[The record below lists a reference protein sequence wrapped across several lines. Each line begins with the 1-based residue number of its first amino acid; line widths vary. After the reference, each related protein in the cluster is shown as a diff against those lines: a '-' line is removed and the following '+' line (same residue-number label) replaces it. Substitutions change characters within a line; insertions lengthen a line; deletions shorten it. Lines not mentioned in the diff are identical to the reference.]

1 MFTKA
6 KPEQAALKLGVYGPT
21 GSGKTFTGLLIAE
34 GLAKRYGGRI
44 AFIDTERGTDFYA
57 QAVPDRTSHPEAFDF
72 DCVYT
77 RAVSEILKELRTLK
91 YPEHCVICIDSVT
104 HLWESCIAAYRG
116 PKTRAGTIPM
126 HAWGNIKKPYKEL
139 MHFLLN
145 CRQHV
150 IFMGRQTSEW
160 GEDAEGETVQTGVKM
175 RAEGE
180 TPYEPHILVR
190 MEPVKPRTAD
200 GKKTLKNEVAIPTA
214 FIEKDRT
221 GILAGKLI
229 EWPNYQ
235 SIAVPLLSLLGA
247 TQAKVQSD
255 DEAGAIDAANAPPP
269 QPVTPPKAPVK
280 PPAEQLATM
289 KAYWSNGVQRKDF
302 GNALTRTDWNLANI
316 HHAHA
321 QGDLTES
328 IFKRLEVGETVT
340 VNELT
345 DEQLKEAQKMVCE
358 YLDGVKV

>member
-1 MFTKA
+1 MMFKKA
-6 KPEQAALKLGVYGPT
+6 QPEQAALKLGVYGPT

-34 GLAKRYGGRI
+34 GLANRYGGRI

-57 QAVPDRTSHPEAFDF
+57 QNVPDRHSHPHAFDF
-72 DCVYT
+72 DCIYT
-77 RAVSEILKELRTLK
+77 RAVTEIVKELRGLK

-104 HLWESCIAAYRG
+104 HLWEACIAAYRG

-126 HAWGNIKKPYKEL
+126 HAWSGIKRPYKDL

-180 TPYEPHILVR
+180 TPYEPHILIR

-200 GKKTLKNEVAIPTA
+200 GKKVLKNEVAIPTA
-214 FIEKDRT
+214 FVEKDRT

-229 EWPNYQ
+229 EWPDYQ
-235 SIAVPLLSLLGA
+235 KVAVPLLSLLGA
-247 TQAKVQSD
+247 VQAKVQSD
-255 DEAGAIDAANAPPP
+255 DEAGAIDAANAP
-269 QPVTPPKAPVK
+269 KDPVK
-280 PPAEQLATM
+280 PKQTQAFDSTNAPDAEL
-289 KAYWSNGVQRKDF
+289 VQD
-302 GNALTRTDWNLANI
+302 LERTLRECI
-316 HHAHA
+316 S
-321 QGDLTES
+321 L
-328 IFKRLEVGETVT
+328 
-340 VNELT
+340 NELETCGGLIALKKDKLT
-345 DEQLKEAQKMVCE
+345 DRGRNYLAGVWRELKAKLPVAENMDAEPVEATNGAK
-358 YLDGVKV
+358 